1 MLEKQ
6 INRMSSEGVGIVK
19 KSKSPID
26 SSNPSVEGLTPPKV
40 YLASDKAIRDFE
52 NEEKFDLKFQSEN
65 NRNKILHDKIECYLT
80 NAKLLIKHGDHKL
93 ALNLLRE
100 ASNRDSHNPETIKL
114 LAQCLD
120 NVGRCNEA
128 LIAFNALVKIDNC
141 FENLSGLASVLYKL
155 GHDQEALDK
164 YFEALSI
171 LSSENEQLFEIY
183 KNMGNIF
190 VRRGDFEAAEEY
202 YNKAYTLNTQS
213 DVLLINFGTLEV
225 QRSDFD
231 RALCCF
237 RKAVEIN
244 PQSDKAWVGLAMVHS
259 QLSDVDLAW
268 ANLDC
273 ALEINPK
280 NRTAV
285 HLAANW
291 GHRDNK
297 LDKAISA
304 LQNLLGTVEE
314 DEDMSLVLINLLC
327 LQGKFDLAQIEIERV
342 LAWNPDHQEVR
353 ALRKKLFK
361 IQKGA

>member
-1 MLEKQ
+1 MLEKH

-19 KSKSPID
+19 NSNMPIN
-26 SSNPSVEGLTPPKV
+26 SSNHSMEGNAPPKV
-40 YLASDKAIRDFE
+40 YLASDEAIRDFE
-52 NEEKFDLKFQSEN
+52 NEKTSDLQFQIEN
-65 NRNKILHDKIECYLT
+65 KNKKIINEKIECYLT
-80 NAKLLIKHGDHKL
+80 NAKLLIKHGDYKL

-100 ASNRDSHNPETIKL
+100 ASNRNSHNPDTLKL

-120 NVGRCNEA
+120 NVGRSNES
-128 LIAFNALVKIDNC
+128 LVAFKALVKLDNC
-141 FENLSGLASVLYKL
+141 FENLSGLASVHYKL

-164 YFEALSI
+164 YFEALSV
-171 LSSENEQLFEIY
+171 LNSENEQLFDVY

-231 RALCCF
+231 KALYCF

-259 QLSDVDLAW
+259 QLSDVELAW

-297 LDKAISA
+297 LDKAILA
-304 LQNLLGTVEE
+304 LQNLLGCVEE

-327 LQGKFDLAQIEIERV
+327 LQGKFDLAQMEIERV